1 MDNPNVIFR
10 TSRLPGNRR
19 KTQTSKLLVP
29 ANRSAITQCFLFFS
43 RKKFV
48 LKLFENVENL
58 QYQINGVD
66 SAVHGLLKS
75 TDMISAS
82 MFVFLERAYGPLPKL
97 LERLVG
103 SVLSLDSKVLPFYA
117 SFQDIRQEHKRF
129 EKKTILEALANAQME
144 KKGFVN

>member
-75 TDMISAS
+75 TDMVSSNLNPNANPNTTLTQIVDYD
-82 MFVFLERAYGPLPKL
+82 FHQVQN
-97 LERLVG
+97 
-103 SVLSLDSKVLPFYA
+103 
-117 SFQDIRQEHKRF
+117 SF
-129 EKKTILEALANAQME
+129 TPM
-144 KKGFVN
+144 VT